1 MCVLGHR
8 AMGGLTL
15 IKHQLYVRDCS
26 ECFMY
31 MNRLT
36 LQGRYSPLFSGG
48 GTEARRINK
57 IVQDYTAGLG
67 QTGILVPEAAFLTT
81 M

>member
-1 MCVLGHR
+1 MLYAYEPVN
-8 AMGGLTL
+8 LTRE
-15 IKHQLYVRDCS
+15 V
-26 ECFMY
+26 
-31 MNRLT
+31 
-36 LQGRYSPLFSGG
+36 FSFVFRR

>member
-1 MCVLGHR
+1 
-8 AMGGLTL
+8 
-15 IKHQLYVRDCS
+15 
-26 ECFMY
+26 MY

-36 LQGRYSPLFSGG
+36 LQGRYSLFSDG
-48 GTEARRINK
+48 GTEARRIKK
-57 IVQDYTAGLG
+57 IVQDYAAGLG

>member
-1 MCVLGHR
+1 MLYAYEPVN
-8 AMGGLTL
+8 LTRE
-15 IKHQLYVRDCS
+15 VFFVFR
-26 ECFMY
+26 
-31 MNRLT
+31 R
-36 LQGRYSPLFSGG
+36 